1 MPAPPL
7 LALREAHVTFGGRP
21 TFSGISL
28 AIARGERACLVGRNG
43 SGKSTLLRLLAG
55 LAELDGGERFQQPG
69 ARIAYMPQE
78 PVFDSTLTA
87 AEFVAL
93 SLPADPELADRRHLV
108 AATLNE
114 VGVESD
120 RLLSNL
126 SGGEGRR
133 VSLAAALVAEPDI
146 LLLDEPT
153 NHLDI
158 PAIAWLEERML
169 GFAGGI

>member
-7 LALREAHVTFGGRP
+7 LALRDAHVTFGGRP

-55 LAELDGGERFQQPG
+55 LAEPDGGERFQQPG

-78 PVFDSTLTA
+78 PIFDPTLTA

-108 AATLNE
+108 AATLSE

-126 SGGEGRR
+126 SGGEGGGG
-133 VSLAAALVAEPDI
+133 SALPPPWLPSPTSCCSMRPLLRVAEAFR
-146 LLLDEPT
+146 
-153 NHLDI
+153 N
-158 PAIAWLEERML
+158 R
-169 GFAGGI
+169 